1 MRERRGRKRGD
12 VIGENCIGDGDG
24 CVASPHHAIISL
36 LLLAPSQAAPPPP
49 PGHQV
54 ASAVFDPDGQG
65 EGVF

>member
-1 MRERRGRKRGD
+1 MLLER
-12 VIGENCIGDGDG
+12 IASEMEMA
-24 CVASPHHAIISL
+24 ASPSPYHAIISL

-49 PGHQV
+49 AGHQV